1 MKKIEGLNFKWCLL
15 FLASLLFFNFSSF
28 SNTTFYLPKNKI
40 QARDE
45 FKVVSSLGQKE
56 SNSPFTNSESEEIEI
71 EEEIEDNELEEYTFS
86 ANFFHFSAFES
97 DYFLSKVS
105 HYKNTSGGFSF
116 VPLYKLFHNW
126 KTYLS

>member
-1 MKKIEGLNFKWCLL
+1 MLL
-15 FLASLLFFNFSSF
+15 LVGLLFFNFSSF
-28 SNTTFYLPKNKI
+28 SNSSFYLPKNKI
-40 QARDE
+40 QQQREDE
-45 FKVVSSLGQKE
+45 VISSLEHKQ
-56 SNSPFTNSESEEIEI
+56 SNSPFNNSESEEIEI

-86 ANFFHFSAFES
+86 ASFFRFSAFES

-105 HYKNTSGGFSF
+105 HYKNTSGGFQF